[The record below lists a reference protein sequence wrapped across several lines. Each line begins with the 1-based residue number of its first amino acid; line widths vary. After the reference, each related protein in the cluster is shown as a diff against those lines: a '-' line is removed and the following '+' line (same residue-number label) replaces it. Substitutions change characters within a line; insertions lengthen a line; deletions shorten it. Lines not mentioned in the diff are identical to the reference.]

1 MKGIKQ
7 DVNHDQDQMMT
18 VNSADDGIVAGISG
32 GGNNPG
38 AATTS
43 TGEPRPPTLQ
53 VEHPTYSD
61 NYVIDGQQMIS
72 EQRMREILVE
82 LQQTWLKE
90 YKQNREKLLVELTE
104 KLHQEYIS
112 DLQRKQTEYM
122 AQYRDE
128 MDAERLRQEELF
140 QRRLQ
145 DEVQRLNE
153 KHRRELQMAKKKQW
167 CWQCEQE
174 AIYHCCWNTAY
185 CSVECQQTHWPMH
198 RRYCRRKK
206 TAQTAS
212 TLTQQQNTSLSN
224 NGGNTG
230 TTSINTLNTQQQNGE
245 LQHQQQ
251 QSSNGAAR

>member
-1 MKGIKQ
+1 MRMMNIKQ
-7 DVNHDQDQMMT
+7 DTHDQDPMMT
-18 VNSADDGIVAGISG
+18 ANVEDGMGAGISG
-32 GGNNPG
+32 VNNSSTI
-38 AATTS
+38 ASSTT
-43 TGEPRPPTLQ
+43 EPRPPTLQ

-122 AQYRDE
+122 AQYREE
-128 MDAERLRQEELF
+128 METERQRQEELF

-145 DEVQRLNE
+145 DEIQRLSE
-153 KHRRELQMAKKKQW
+153 KHRRELQMVKKKQW

-206 TAQTAS
+206 ASQTAS
-212 TLTQQQNTSLSN
+212 TLTQQQTHN
-224 NGGNTG
+224 NTG
-230 TTSINTLNTQQQNGE
+230 GTNTQQNGE
-245 LQHQQQ
+245 LQQQN
-251 QSSNGAAR
+251 SNGTSNAR